1 MRQALTLD
9 DLGLALRPGPGW
21 VTVESRELVL
31 RPAVARAVE
40 AAATAAGAPA
50 VAPIL
55 TYLANS
61 LAVGEREIPYS
72 TVTALAMPVAPAF
85 GALTAVGGGSV
96 PVPGDDEIL
105 LDAWAAE
112 DLGAAAG
119 DRLTLTYYVVG
130 RDDRLETATA
140 ELRVAGVVEM
150 AGLAADPTLTPELPG
165 IADAE
170 RIAAWKPPFPIDLG
184 LIRPRDEAY
193 WDRYRAT
200 PKAFVSLATGQR
212 LWGSRFG
219 DLTGLRIALPAGADP
234 AAFERAFAERLLAG
248 LPLPALGLAFQPV
261 KARGLAAA
269 AGATDFSGLFIGFSL
284 FLIVAAALLVGLL
297 FSLAVEQRAGEIGLR
312 LAVGYPLKRV
322 RRQLLAEGAAIAAIG
337 ALAGTGLAVAYAG
350 LVLRA
355 LGSWWRPLVATPFL
369 GLAVEPASLALGF
382 ALSVLLV
389 LGAILAT
396 LRRLRRVPAV
406 ALLRGETVVPETAV
420 PLRGKRAT
428 RQAAVVPPG
437 GMAGAEFL
445 PGRRAARSGPQ
456 AARPGRWAAR
466 IAWGGLAVAVALL
479 GAALFAGGESS
490 AGLFFGVG
498 AALLTAGFAAFARWC
513 RRSGGGLA
521 RLAGGGPFAL
531 LAGMAARNSARNPG
545 RSLLSVVL
553 VGCAVFVLV
562 SVAANRR
569 EAGGAALDRDSGA
582 GGFALVAQSDVPIR
596 QPLDRPEGLAEL
608 GLSPEAIAE
617 LAGARVVFAAAPL
630 RRGRQLPQPL
640 PADPAAGARRAGGVH
655 RAGRFPV
662 QGGGGGGEWSRSR
675 FGGRARCAALSRREA
690 RTHPVGRGVQPSW
703 SRHAAG
709 QLCPSDRRAAQP
721 LDSPRREPQA
731 RRDPGDRRR
740 ELGALDPPP
749 RPRRRAGD
757 DRRPWRAGAAADR
770 RPPRPQPL
778 PERAAD
784 LRGRLPPPLPRP
796 RRLPLLPDRDAG

>member
-1 MRQALTLD
+1 M
-9 DLGLALRPGPGW
+9 
-21 VTVESRELVL
+21 TVESRELVL
-31 RPAVARAVE
+31 RPAVAKAVE
-40 AAATAAGAPA
+40 AAVTAAGAPA

-85 GALTAVGGGSV
+85 GALTAAGGGSV

-165 IADAE
+165 IADAD

-184 LIRPRDEAY
+184 RIRPRDEAY

-219 DLTGLRIALPAGADP
+219 DLTGLRIAVPAGADP

-322 RRQLLAEGAAIAAIG
+322 RRQLLAEGAVIAAVG
-337 ALAGTGLAVAYAG
+337 ALAGSGLAVAYAG

-369 GLAVEPASLALGF
+369 GLAVEPVSLALGF
-382 ALSVLLV
+382 ALSMLLV

-406 ALLRGETVVPETAV
+406 ALLSGETVVPETAAG
-420 PLRGKRAT
+420 PRGGKVAQRRRCSPPMTPRAGNS
-428 RQAAVVPPG
+428 RLAAGQPAP
-437 GMAGAEFL
+437 
-445 PGRRAARSGPQ
+445 
-456 AARPGRWAAR
+456 
-466 IAWGGLAVAVALL
+466 
-479 GAALFAGGESS
+479 
-490 AGLFFGVG
+490 
-498 AALLTAGFAAFARWC
+498 
-513 RRSGGGLA
+513 
-521 RLAGGGPFAL
+521 AGGGPD
-531 LAGMAARNSARNPG
+531 AGPLGDA
-545 RSLLSVVL
+545 
-553 VGCAVFVLV
+553 
-562 SVAANRR
+562 
-569 EAGGAALDRDSGA
+569 DR
-582 GGFALVAQSDVPIR
+582 
-596 QPLDRPEGLAEL
+596 L
-608 GLSPEAIAE
+608 G
-617 LAGARVVFAAAPL
+617 
-630 RRGRQLPQPL
+630 
-640 PADPAAGARRAGGVH
+640 
-655 RAGRFPV
+655 RAGR
-662 QGGGGGGEWSRSR
+662 G
-675 FGGRARCAALSRREA
+675 
-690 RTHPVGRGVQPSW
+690 
-703 SRHAAG
+703 
-709 QLCPSDRRAAQP
+709 
-721 LDSPRREPQA
+721 
-731 RRDPGDRRR
+731 
-740 ELGALDPPP
+740 
-749 RPRRRAGD
+749 
-757 DRRPWRAGAAADR
+757 R
-770 RPPRPQPL
+770 RPPRRRPL
-778 PERAAD
+778 RRWRVVAGPLLRRRCRAAD
-784 LRGRLPPPLPRP
+784 RGLRRLRPLVPAERRWARSPGRWRAVRAPRRDGGAQQRPQPGAEPAQRRPGRMRRLRPGQRRREPPRGWRRVARP
-796 RRLPLLPDRDAG
+796 RLREPAASPSSPSPTCPSVSPSTGRRGSPNWACRRKGSASWPAAGSTRYGSAPARTPAA